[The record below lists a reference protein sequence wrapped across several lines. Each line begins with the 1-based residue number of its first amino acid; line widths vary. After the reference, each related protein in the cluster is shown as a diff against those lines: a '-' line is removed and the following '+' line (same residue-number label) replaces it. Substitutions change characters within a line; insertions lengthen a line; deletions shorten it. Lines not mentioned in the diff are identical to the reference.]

1 MLNLPAENVWHLQRR
16 AARANAP
23 DIYLMFANGYSKM
36 GHFYTMGFPGV
47 GEGVHGTIYICSDP
61 EEYVQV
67 IRGEGLHP
75 SRLRRSGPPSLP
87 SSGCPAQMSPAA
99 PRVAR

>member
-1 MLNLPAENVWHLQRR
+1 
-16 AARANAP
+16 
-23 DIYLMFANGYSKM
+23 M

-67 IRGEGLHP
+67 
-75 SRLRRSGPPSLP
+75 
-87 SSGCPAQMSPAA
+87 
-99 PRVAR
+99 